1 MSRLTE
7 FYRGNDSDIE
17 KRTLAALWAYPDEE
31 LESTH
36 DFIQWMFPLRE
47 PSGFNVN
54 APLLTDADI
63 TEFRSDPKLR
73 ENLLRSFEVF
83 LAFLGLRYEDGRVT
97 KTSDFDRKADVWRYP
112 NHNWLRITRVL
123 TSLRLLGLEDQSR
136 EFFAFLKD
144 LSDSGRSGI
153 TADTFRYWEQAT
165 NGTLG

>member
-73 ENLLRSFEVF
+73 ENLLRSSRSFWPSLVSDTRTDVSRRPRISTEK
-83 LAFLGLRYEDGRVT
+83 R
-97 KTSDFDRKADVWRYP
+97 TS
-112 NHNWLRITRVL
+112 
-123 TSLRLLGLEDQSR
+123 G
-136 EFFAFLKD
+136 
-144 LSDSGRSGI
+144 
-153 TADTFRYWEQAT
+153 DTPTTTGCESPAS
-165 NGTLG
+165 